1 MKNQEALALTSRE
14 RLLAAWSGKGYDH
27 PPLTAWCFGFRAPAP
42 LRWKNKGR
50 DVRFWYSMRM
60 EHIHTLPEPWELEDD
75 LRRAQ
80 AWQSIG
86 LDDVL
91 DISVP
96 WGLDPAV
103 TWKDSL
109 LPASGEEAYPVLVR
123 EYETPSG
130 RLRHAVRKT
139 GEDPGE
145 GWVIQP
151 DFVPLFEDF
160 NIPRGL
166 EHAVRGPEQ
175 VPIIRHLY
183 QEPGPAQ
190 REDFLGRVER
200 VSAFA
205 RRQGVA
211 VQAWSAFG
219 MDAVV
224 WLMGVEGAIY
234 LAMDRPE
241 AFAELF
247 RTVTRADAGRTEL
260 AAANPGVDL
269 LVERGWYSSTDLWS
283 PQILD
288 RHLFPHI
295 AELSS
300 IAHRYGKRFA
310 YVMTTGVEALGGR
323 LIEAG
328 VDVLCFV
335 DPVQDALTVERA
347 RELLGGRM
355 TLAGGINSTTF
366 GSLSRQE
373 LKRQVH
379 RAMDALAG
387 TGRFI
392 LQPVDALH
400 PDTSWAGFEAVI
412 EAWKECF

>member
-1 MKNQEALALTSRE
+1 MRQKEALALTSRE
-14 RLLAAWSGKGYDH
+14 RLLAAWTGSGYDH
-27 PPLTAWCFGFRAPAP
+27 PPLCAWCFGFRAPP
-42 LRWKNKGR
+42 HLRWRNEGR
-50 DVRFWYSMRM
+50 EVRFWYSMRL
-60 EHIHTLPEPWELEDD
+60 EHIHTLPEAWEPEDD
-75 LRRAQ
+75 FRRVE

-86 LDDVL
+86 VDDVL
-91 DISVP
+91 EVSVP

-103 TWKDSL
+103 SWKDSI
-109 LPASGEEAYPVLVR
+109 LPASGTEAHPVLVR
-123 EYETPSG
+123 KYETPSG

-145 GWVIQP
+145 GWVVQP
-151 DFVPLFEDF
+151 DHVPLFEDF
-160 NIPRGL
+160 NIPRGV

-175 VPIIRHLY
+175 VPVIRHLY
-183 QEPGPAQ
+183 REPGPAQ
-190 REDFLGRVER
+190 RKDFLARMEQVR
-200 VSAFA
+200 AFA
-205 RRQGVA
+205 RRRGVA

-224 WLMGVEGAIY
+224 WLMGVEGAIFM
-234 LAMDRPE
+234 AVDRPE

-260 AAANPGVDL
+260 AAADPGVDL

-283 PQILD
+283 PPILD

-295 AELSS
+295 AELAA
-300 IAHRYGKRFA
+300 IAHRHGKRFA
-310 YVMTTGVEALGGR
+310 YVMTTGVEALGNR

-328 VDVLCFV
+328 VDVLYFV
-335 DPVQDALTVERA
+335 DPVQDNLSVERA

-366 GSLSRQE
+366 ASLPAPE
-373 LKRQVH
+373 LKQQVH
-379 RAMDALAG
+379 RAMEALAG

-400 PDTSWAGFEAVI
+400 PDTSWEGFQTVI
-412 EAWKECF
+412 EAWRECW